1 MLSFTQVQSL
11 SDSLNETPCIKKV
24 RTEAY
29 EAFCSIKPA
38 IALPASLPIER
49 GEGCAIAI
57 SSQSIGEKWTQAI
70 AGEMQRGDVG
80 STEVALF
87 EERFGSLLT
96 PSSSP
101 ELLRHYAFLTMVHY
115 IYVQPGQKFAHPI
128 QITFTN
134 THAWA
139 ATHIVVIVGKGSSLT
154 IIEELFNDQGGEDCE
169 PSGDNTGLWS
179 HGIEVFLEDGAELD
193 YVSAQRADAGAHV
206 FMQQRSSVG
215 EGARMHWQNITI
227 GGETVQHDL
236 VSNVR
241 GMHGES
247 SVDWIFYSKETE
259 KQSISARNIF
269 HAKDGAGEITMK
281 GVAEGKAYTVC
292 NGMIDIELGGGG
304 TDTYLTEDVLM
315 LDSSAKVDAI
325 PGLEIKTNDV
335 KASHSATV
343 SKVTA
348 ADLFYFAS
356 RGITEK
362 EARQMYVLGFLGD
375 LTQKISD
382 ETGRESVLEAITSKY
397 AC

>member
-1 MLSFTQVQSL
+1 MLSLAQVQSL
-11 SDSLNETPCIKKV
+11 SDSLNETPCIKKL
-24 RTEAY
+24 RIEAY
-29 EAFCSIKPA
+29 DALSSTKPT
-38 IALPASLPIER
+38 IALPMSLPIER
-49 GEGCAIAI
+49 GEGCATAI
-57 SSQSIGEKWTQAI
+57 SSQPFGEKWTQAI
-70 AGEMQRGDVG
+70 AGEMQRGGVG

-87 EERFGSLLT
+87 EERFGTLLI
-96 PSSSP
+96 PASSP
-101 ELLRHYAFLTMVHY
+101 ELLRHYAFLTMVHFIY
-115 IYVQPGQKFAHPI
+115 IEPGQKFTHPV

-134 THAWA
+134 THEWA
-139 ATHIVVIVGKGSSLT
+139 ATHVVVVVGKGSSLT
-154 IIEELFNDQGGEDCE
+154 IIEELFNDQGGEDYG

-179 HGIEVFLEDGAELD
+179 HGVEVFLEDGAELE
-193 YVSAQRADAGAHV
+193 YVSAQRADTGAHM
-206 FMQQRSSVG
+206 FTQQRSSVG
-215 EGARMHWQNITI
+215 EEARMHWQNVTI

-236 VSNVR
+236 VSDVR

-259 KQSISARNIF
+259 KQSISAHNIF
-269 HAKDGAGEITMK
+269 HAKDGTGEITMK
-281 GVAEGKAYTVC
+281 GVAEGKAHTVC

-315 LDSSAKVDAI
+315 LDKTAKVDAI

-382 ETGRESVLEAITSKY
+382 EEERESVLEAITTKY
-397 AC
+397 SL